1 MYNRDYVQVENF
13 QDKIARLY
21 PQEEYLPGLPEDIQK
36 EIESGKRKFN
46 SRTITFQV
54 TDACNLRCTYCVTGD
69 TNILMS
75 DGTTKPI
82 SEIIVGDKIKTF
94 PEYDSLELQESTV
107 EQTYTREVDSYIKM
121 TLSTGDILCI
131 TENHKIKRAC
141 YPDPY
146 PTNEYMEAGRLSV
159 GLTVCAYIDGRIS
172 YAKITAMETITEKTT
187 VYNIGTD
194 LHTYVANNFALHN
207 CYQIAKKQHFM
218 TFDIAKKFAD
228 MMLESSIKNN
238 DYIDVETSP
247 GVVFE
252 FIGGEPFLAIDLIS
266 EISDYLIN
274 RMIEMNHPWRD
285 KFMFSICS
293 NGVLYMD
300 ERVQKYI
307 RKHAKYLSFSISIDG
322 NKKLHDACRIFPDG
336 SGSYDIAIAGVKH
349 FKEHYNG
356 HMGSKM
362 TMAPGNISYIYDAVC
377 NLISLGYTEIFLNC
391 VYEEGWTTE
400 HASIMYG
407 QMKQLS
413 DFIIDNNYFS
423 DHYLSFFDDSM
434 FRPMDP
440 ADNQNWCGGTGAMIS
455 CDYKGDIY
463 PCIRYMESSLGD
475 SVEPLKIGNVY
486 DGIMKDEKTIECVKC
501 LRDITRESQSEEK
514 CFNCPIASGC
524 SWCSAYNY
532 QCFGTANKRA
542 TFICIMHKSRAL
554 SNLYYWNKGFR
565 KYAPWFRM
573 GSWIPKE
580 WALEIISEDEYQML
594 LNLASFNENDVKLI
608 QNMIDNN
615 EVPVEYMNY
624 AREAVQTGQPVY
636 TNNISAEG
644 MEVIDDTTINSRFG
658 KIFDDISKYDIDALS
673 RTNGDHNHDVHN

>member
-1 MYNRDYVQVENF
+1 MFNRNYAQIENF

-21 PQEEYLPGLPEDIQK
+21 PQEEFLPNFSEEIQE
-36 EIESGKRKFN
+36 EIKSGKRKFH

-54 TDACNLRCTYCVTGD
+54 TDACNLRCTYCVSGD
-69 TNILMS
+69 TQVLMS
-75 DGTTKPI
+75 DGTTKQI
-82 SEIIVGDKIKTF
+82 SDINVGDKILTF
-94 PEYDSLELQESTV
+94 PEYNSLDLEESEV
-107 EQTYTREVDSYIKM
+107 EQLFTREVDSYLKI
-121 TLSTGDILCI
+121 TLSTGDVIKI
-131 TENHKIKRAC
+131 TENHKIKRNC
-141 YPDPY
+141 YTDPF
-146 PTNEYMEAGRLSV
+146 PSHEYVEAGRLSV
-159 GLTVCAYIDGRIS
+159 GLTVCAYVDG
-172 YAKITAMETITEKTT
+172 KITYKKITSIEKIDETIT
-187 VYNIGTD
+187 VYNIGTT
-194 LHTYVANNFALHN
+194 LHTYVANNFAVHN
-207 CYQIAKKQHFM
+207 CYQICKQQHFM
-218 TFDIAKKFAD
+218 TFDVAKRFAD
-228 MMLESSIKNN
+228 MMLESNINNN

-266 EISDYLIN
+266 QISDYLIN

-307 RKHAKYLSFSISIDG
+307 RKHGKYLSFSISIDG

-362 TMAPGNISYIYDAVC
+362 TMAPGNINYIFDAVQ
-377 NLISLGYTEIFLNC
+377 NLLTLGYSEIFLNC

-400 HASIMYG
+400 HATIMYN
-407 QMKQLS
+407 QMKMLS
-413 DFIIDNNYFS
+413 DFIIDNNYF
-423 DHYLSFFDDSM
+423 DNRFLSFFDDSM

-440 ADNQNWCGGTGAMIS
+440 EDNQNWCGGTGAMIS

-463 PCIRYMESSLGD
+463 PCIRYMESSLGND
-475 SVEPLKIGNVY
+475 VKPLKIGNVY
-486 DGIMKDEKTIECVKC
+486 DGIMKDSDTISCVDE
-501 LRDITRESQSEEK
+501 LRSITRKSQSEDA
-514 CFNCPIASGC
+514 CFKCPIASGC

-542 TFICIMHKSRAL
+542 TYICIMHKSRAL
-554 SNLYYWNKGFR
+554 CNLYYWNKGFR

-580 WALEIISEDEYQML
+580 WALEIISEEEYQML
-594 LNLASFNENDVKLI
+594 LDLIKFDSDDVKHI
-608 QNMIDNN
+608 QEMLDNN
-615 EVPVEYMNY
+615 EVPPEYINY
-624 AREAVQTGQPVY
+624 AKTAVSIGQPIY
-636 TNNISAEG
+636 TNNIRMEG
-644 MEVIDDTTINSRFG
+644 MTEYTDDDLTNRYSD
-658 KIFDDISKYDIDALS
+658 IFDFMTQYDIDAIE
-673 RTNGDHNHDVHN
+673 RIPEVNENEVHN